1 MHRHALIN
9 IVVRDLDLARKLHV
23 VVREFTNLDVINTK
37 SLLFFSCTQTECRQK
52 FADKVQCAQNQTSA
66 DERVCAAGERVGK
79 LVAQLDPV
87 VVEPTAI
94 NDSVAIK
101 VSYVV
106 AGIC

>member
-23 VVREFTNLDVINTK
+23 VVREFTNLHVINTK
-37 SLLFFSCTQTECRQK
+37 SLLFLSCTQTECRQK
-52 FADKVQCAQNQTSA
+52 FADKVQCAQNQASA

-87 VVEPTAI
+87 VVEPTPI

-101 VSYVV
+101 MSDVV
-106 AGIC
+106 AETC